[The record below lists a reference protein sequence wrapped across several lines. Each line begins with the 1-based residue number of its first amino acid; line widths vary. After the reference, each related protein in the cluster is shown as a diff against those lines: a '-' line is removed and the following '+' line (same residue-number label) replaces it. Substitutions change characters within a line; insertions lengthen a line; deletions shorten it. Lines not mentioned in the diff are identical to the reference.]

1 MGHSHGLSFIRYRTM
16 ASMRS
21 FRSLIAAGSRAR
33 AANLVQTRGFA
44 KGESDVV
51 VEVFKQQQTR
61 FRALMEEHSKL
72 KLPLDLDAAG
82 VKAYAASLDGIKKKL
97 GIPTTQSRIEE
108 AVDNLV
114 QGAYAKGEGSMRT
127 LLTDVSAL
135 RAKMSAGDAHCD
147 GMLMAAVDKVEAD
160 IKGPLLLSDKKG
172 MTAFKK
178 EVAAIKAKVDLGG
191 DTLAEDFKLEEAKH
205 MIATLKAKAV
215 EDMEAAKRREG
226 LAFVQAELKA

>member
-1 MGHSHGLSFIRYRTM
+1 M

-51 VEVFKQQQTR
+51 VEVFKQQQQR

-82 VKAYAASLDGIKKKL
+82 LKAYVASLDDIKRKL
-97 GIPTTQSRIEE
+97 GIPSTQSRIQE

-114 QGAYAKGEGSMRT
+114 QSAYAKGEGNMRT
-127 LLTDVSAL
+127 VLKDVEAL
-135 RAKMSAGDAHCD
+135 REKMSAGDSQDCD
-147 GMLMAAVDKVEAD
+147 GMLMAAMDKVEAD
-160 IKGPLLLSDKKG
+160 IKGPLMLSDKKG

-178 EVAAIKAKVDLGG
+178 EVAAIKSKLDLGG
-191 DTLAEDFKLEEAKH
+191 ATLAEDFKLEEAKH
-205 MIATLKAKAV
+205 MIASLKAKAV
-215 EDMEAAKRREG
+215 EDMETAKRREG
-226 LAFVQAELKA
+226 LSFVTADLKQ

>member
-1 MGHSHGLSFIRYRTM
+1 MG
-16 ASMRS
+16 
-21 FRSLIAAGSRAR
+21 
-33 AANLVQTRGFA
+33 
-44 KGESDVV
+44 
-51 VEVFKQQQTR
+51 
-61 FRALMEEHSKL
+61 
-72 KLPLDLDAAG
+72 
-82 VKAYAASLDGIKKKL
+82 
-97 GIPTTQSRIEE
+97 

-135 RAKMSAGDAHCD
+135 RAKMSAGDAQDCD
-147 GMLMAAVDKVEAD
+147 GMLMAAVDKVEA
-160 IKGPLLLSDKKG
+160 DKKG